1 MSKKLLFILL
11 TLAISHS
18 LVAMK
23 HEPTAV
29 EKAFRE
35 EFPVAPSKPFT
46 QVAKAVLGSGLVA
59 VGGYLLKN
67 NLAGIQAIP
76 TELSVQAKICGATA
90 MTLCGLGLLA
100 WVKPNHFCKI
110 KEEKKFNDSI
120 INNLGPKITTL
131 INNLGRGVVIHKQVN
146 KATYKQDFEVNAA
159 EYIENVIKNSYSFPG
174 FQMNSDNFFK
184 KNTDTI
190 KSKIKRDINDRKNKT
205 FLPWLFSKI
214 IRSNTIKDQAENYL
228 IIKNYLYNLIAL
240 YNFYEKKIAE
250 QEEQNKEQNS
260 ALYPFF
266 FFNTQN
272 TDAIMTIEFDMNGM
286 LRIIK
291 AKKKDATIPVNKN
304 RKKITKQSSN
314 LDTLIQA
321 VTNIKDQKYNCITAW
336 HEDVRSEV
344 EKIQKAAAAKENNV
358 VEKEVNEK
366 KENLNSVY
374 SSVVS
379 SDSSKK
385 VNEEKKNTDGDS
397 REEKECKY
405 LLFSIRMRYKVMMR
419 FNKKVY
425 TEAIKK
431 AKEYRKK
438 AAEAK
443 TAYGKKTAYAKTAA
457 EVKKAAEA
465 MLLLAA
471 AKKAKVIENAATR
484 ALLEAVKKEAKAKAI
499 ALKKESEETKE
510 AEAKAIK
517 AKEIALENAAA
528 VEKSAEKIIKKAQR
542 ATAKKKQYKKNNKK
556 LISTSKTTGKESKIR
571 QLKRKAAKNK
581 ALISKEK

>member
-59 VGGYLLKN
+59 GGGYLLKK
-67 NLAGIQAIP
+67 NLAGIHAIP
-76 TELSVQAKICGATA
+76 TELSVQAKICGAATA
-90 MTLCGLGLLA
+90 VFLGLGLLA

-110 KEEKKFNDSI
+110 KKEKKFNDLVTKSMGGTNAGYH
-120 INNLGPKITTL
+120 INFK
-131 INNLGRGVVIHKQVN
+131 
-146 KATYKQDFEVNAA
+146 VNAT
-159 EYIENVIKNSYSFPG
+159 EYIKDINAGGSLFNLSKDNNKCIYDQSTNAIKGINDKFKNS
-174 FQMNSDNFFK
+174 
-184 KNTDTI
+184 I
-190 KSKIKRDINDRKNKT
+190 KIISDRKNKT